1 MTVNK
6 SSEWPEQ
13 DVWPGPPDCNSN
25 VPADHLA
32 RLPSLERIV
41 CLKFRLGTYVTPPPS
56 PPFLEASVKAIYGD
70 CNTCRF
76 E

>member
-1 MTVNK
+1 MNK

-13 DVWPGPPDCNSN
+13 DVGPGPPDCKSN
-25 VPADHLA
+25 APAGHFA
-32 RLPSLERIV
+32 GLPSLERIV
-41 CLKFRLGTYVTPPPS
+41 FLKFRLGTYVPLPPT
-56 PPFLEASVKAIYGD
+56 FLEASVKAIYAG